1 MAFTPKLL
9 QQGAGGAGAAEKYI
23 ENLFSTYLYTGTGTG
38 YAGSEQ
44 NIINGIDVSGKGAL
58 IWIKAR
64 GLTNAYNSYWNRH
77 QLYDTNR
84 GITFALNS
92 NTSGAHGDTTDS
104 MSTRADGFRLASGG
118 SYYQQN
124 FSGVKYVSWTFR
136 QEPKFFDIVSYTGNG
151 NGAGQV
157 INHNLGSTPGF
168 IICKC
173 TSTTQDWAVCARTGG
188 SASPESGITYATGLS
203 LNTTDAAGYIGA
215 LGSFP
220 TSTTFNTAGLFT
232 GGAGAAYPNLSGQT
246 YVAYLFAHNA
256 GGFGLTGN
264 DNVISCGSYTGTSNF
279 VGPVVNLG
287 FEPQWLLIKSV
298 GSVKDWVILD
308 NMRGLT
314 TDGNNEGYILPS
326 TSDIEG
332 ESGTLVKI
340 NSTGF
345 QASGSSFVAAN
356 GIQYIYIAI
365 RKGLMKVPT
374 VGTSVFSPQ
383 VQTPSG
389 GANNDMASNSNFPI
403 DWLPTKQKN
412 TVVDWYQTSRLT
424 QNYMSPNTTAAE
436 GTYAYGFDRMSGVGG
451 GSSGWN
457 TNSTVSFAF
466 RRAPGFF
473 DVVAYTGNG
482 GSNTINHN
490 LGVEPEL
497 IIFKSRSA
505 TENWVVLS
513 DFGPIYFRR
522 AYLDLTNTGPQFGYG
537 DAIINSKPSAT
548 SISLLSGTGTNSNAA
563 TYVAYLFATCPGVSK
578 VGTYTG
584 NGGSSQDINCG
595 FTSSA
600 RFVLIKAV
608 SGTGDWWV
616 WDTARGITSGNDS
629 SLRVN
634 TTAEEVTTLDFI
646 NPLASGFTVVGSD
659 SSRNGDGIK
668 YIFLAIA

>member
-1 MAFTPKLL
+1 MSTTAKRLMR
-9 QQGAGGAGAAEKYI
+9 GAGGGGPKNYI
-23 ENLFSTYLYTGTGTG
+23 EDVFSTYLYTGNRTIRTITNGIDLAGKGGLVWTKGRSARYHNLEDTVRGPGYSLWTNTTGTG
-38 YAGSEQ
+38 YNYTDAITAFGSTGYTLGGDNTGDQ
-44 NIINGIDVSGKGAL
+44 VNASIDYA
-58 IWIKAR
+58 
-64 GLTNAYNSYWNRH
+64 
-77 QLYDTNR
+77 
-84 GITFALNS
+84 
-92 NTSGAHGDTTDS
+92 
-104 MSTRADGFRLASGG
+104 
-118 SYYQQN
+118 
-124 FSGVKYVSWTFR
+124 SWTFR
-136 QEPKFFDIVSYTGNG
+136 KQPKFFDIVTWTGDGTN
-151 NGAGQV
+151 NRL
-157 INHNLGSTPGF
+157 INHSLGSTPGA
-168 IICKC
+168 IIIKR
-173 TSTTQDWAVCARTGG
+173 TSSTSNWVFYHRSLFG
-188 SASPESGITYATGLS
+188 YGLF
-203 LNTTDAAGYIGA
+203 LNTTAAEVSANSDDGFVSNTTDTQFRVTYGA
-215 LGSFP
+215 
-220 TSTTFNTAGLFT
+220 TSADNVNA
-232 GGAGAAYPNLSGQT
+232 SGNT

-264 DNVISCGSYTGTSNF
+264 DNVISCGTFTASASETAT
-279 VGPVVNLG
+279 VTLG
-287 FEPQWLLIKSV
+287 YEPQWLLFKPTSTTGNWQIV
-298 GSVKDWVILD
+298 D
-308 NMRGLT
+308 NMRRWPVG
-314 TDGNNEGYILPS
+314 TDAVSLKPNL
-326 TSDIEG
+326 SDAEANFGAIFP
-332 ESGTLVKI
+332 TA
-340 NSTGF
+340 TGF
-345 QASGSSFVAAN
+345 AATSN
-356 GIQYIYIAI
+356 LTANATYIYIAI
-365 RKGLMKVPT
+365 RRGPMKVPT

-412 TVVDWYQTSRLT
+412 TVVNWYQTSRLT

-436 GTYAYGFDRMSGVGG
+436 GTYSYGFDRMSGVGG

-600 RFVLIKAV
+600 RFVLVKAV

-616 WDTARGITSGNDS
+616 WDTERGITSGNDS

-634 TTAEEVTTLDFI
+634 TTDTEVTTLDFI